1 MLHVFKHYLYNSD
14 MQFIKEFIHYS
25 AEIIEALGVAII
37 VTGTIFSLAK
47 YIFNKNKAGPKSYQ
61 LLRQEL
67 GRIILLG
74 LEVLI
79 AADIIATVVTE
90 LSLDRVF
97 ALGLIV
103 LIRTFL
109 SLSIEI
115 EIEGKIPWK
124 QSSNARE

>member
-1 MLHVFKHYLYNSD
+1 MFKHYVEDHN

-25 AEIIEALGVAII
+25 AKIVEALGVVII

-47 YIFNKNKAGPKSYQ
+47 YILNQKKAGPRSYQ

-124 QSSNARE
+124 QSSNASE